1 MTSKK
6 LAMLAGA
13 AVVLVGLAFL
23 SGQRNAVKTPAAHGK
38 KLFPQ
43 LDVSQVATI
52 EITKPSGDTLTLTS
66 SDAGW
71 TVSALHGYPA
81 DLVKIRENVLKL
93 AELKAGQEA
102 PGRSMANPT
111 TIRLKDAAGKTL
123 AELALG
129 DQYMRKSDDM
139 GFGSYPDGRYVTVE
153 GRNAVYLVDDTLTS
167 LDGDV
172 TDWVDMQIPSPSG
185 STIRAVE
192 ISNAGEEIALVKT
205 NGTWKLVD
213 LGPDEA
219 METSKT
225 YSLDTALSYLR
236 FNGIADPALTDDA
249 LGLSTGAVY
258 RAVYADGIT
267 YTARISGSTTNSSDR
282 AFRIAASFT
291 PTGTNVAENVS
302 AEAKVNEFNAKTS
315 RWTYLIASYNADKF
329 MLTRSSL
336 AKPKS
341 KDEDANVNDDGATTD
356 ETPEETSVAAPD
368 EATTEAPE
376 AASDEKPAETTT
388 EVPEATA
395 DADPAEATTEAPEA
409 ASDEKPAEAVGE
421 AK

>member
-1 MTSKK
+1 
-6 LAMLAGA
+6 MLAGA

-129 DQYMRKSDDM
+129 DQYMRKSGDM

-185 STIRAVE
+185 STIQAIE
-192 ISNAGEEIALVKT
+192 ISNAGADLALVKT
-205 NGTWKLVD
+205 NGAWTVTD
-213 LGPDEA
+213 LGADEE
-219 METSKT
+219 MDSGKL
-225 YSLDTALSYLR
+225 YSLDSALSYLR
-236 FNGIADPALTDDA
+236 FNGIAAPALTDDA
-249 LGLSTGAVY
+249 LGFATGTVY

-267 YTARISGSTTNSSDR
+267 YTAHVGAPTTNSQDR
-282 AFRIAASFT
+282 AFRIAASFA
-291 PTGTNVAENVS
+291 PTGTNAAENAVAET
-302 AEAKVNEFNAKTS
+302 KVAEFNGKAGK
-315 RWTYLIASYNADKF
+315 WTYLVAPSTAQKF
-329 MLTRSSL
+329 TLARTDLVKPKTKPETEAAPEAEL
-336 AKPKS
+336 AKEAAEAPHA
-341 KDEDANVNDDGATTD
+341 EPATD
-356 ETPEETSVAAPD
+356 ETSAA
-368 EATTEAPE
+368 
-376 AASDEKPAETTT
+376 
-388 EVPEATA
+388 
-395 DADPAEATTEAPEA
+395 PAEASPETQAAPASTETAPQ
-409 ASDEKPAEAVGE
+409 P
-421 AK
+421 

>member
-1 MTSKK
+1 
-6 LAMLAGA
+6 MLAGA

-129 DQYMRKSDDM
+129 DQYMRKSGDM

-185 STIRAVE
+185 STIQAIE
-192 ISNAGEEIALVKT
+192 ISNAGADLALVKT
-205 NGTWKLVD
+205 NGAWTVTD
-213 LGPDEA
+213 LGADEE
-219 METSKT
+219 MDSGKL
-225 YSLDTALSYLR
+225 YSLDSALSYLR
-236 FNGIADPALTDDA
+236 FNGIAAPALTDDA
-249 LGLSTGAVY
+249 LGFATGTVY

-267 YTARISGSTTNSSDR
+267 YTAHVGAPTTNSQDR
-282 AFRIAASFT
+282 AFRIAASFA
-291 PTGTNVAENVS
+291 PTGTNAAENAVAET
-302 AEAKVNEFNAKTS
+302 KVAEFNGKAGK
-315 RWTYLIASYNADKF
+315 WTYLVAPSTAQKF
-329 MLTRSSL
+329 TLARTDLVKPKTKPETEAAPEAEL
-336 AKPKS
+336 AKEAAEAPHA
-341 KDEDANVNDDGATTD
+341 EPATD
-356 ETPEETSVAAPD
+356 ETSAA
-368 EATTEAPE
+368 
-376 AASDEKPAETTT
+376 
-388 EVPEATA
+388 
-395 DADPAEATTEAPEA
+395 PAEASPETQAAPASTETEPQ
-409 ASDEKPAEAVGE
+409 P
-421 AK
+421 

>member
-129 DQYMRKSDDM
+129 DQYMRKSGDM

-185 STIRAVE
+185 STIQAIE
-192 ISNAGEEIALVKT
+192 ISNAGADLALVKT
-205 NGTWKLVD
+205 NGAWTVTD
-213 LGPDEA
+213 LGADEE
-219 METSKT
+219 MDSGKL
-225 YSLDTALSYLR
+225 YSLDSALSYLR
-236 FNGIADPALTDDA
+236 FNGIAAPALTDDA
-249 LGLSTGAVY
+249 LGFATGTVY

-267 YTARISGSTTNSSDR
+267 YTAHVGAPTTNSQDR
-282 AFRIAASFT
+282 AFRIAASFA
-291 PTGTNVAENVS
+291 PTGTNAAENAVAET
-302 AEAKVNEFNAKTS
+302 KVAEFNGKAGK
-315 RWTYLIASYNADKF
+315 WTYLVAPSTAQKF
-329 MLTRSSL
+329 TLARTDLVKPKTKPETEAAPEAEL
-336 AKPKS
+336 AKEAAEAPHA
-341 KDEDANVNDDGATTD
+341 EPATD
-356 ETPEETSVAAPD
+356 ETSAA
-368 EATTEAPE
+368 
-376 AASDEKPAETTT
+376 
-388 EVPEATA
+388 
-395 DADPAEATTEAPEA
+395 PAEASPETQAAPASTETEPQ
-409 ASDEKPAEAVGE
+409 P
-421 AK
+421 

>member
-129 DQYMRKSDDM
+129 DQYMRKSGDM

-185 STIRAVE
+185 STIQAIE
-192 ISNAGEEIALVKT
+192 ISNAGADLALVKT
-205 NGTWKLVD
+205 NGAWTVTD
-213 LGPDEA
+213 LGADEE
-219 METSKT
+219 MDSGKL
-225 YSLDTALSYLR
+225 YSLDSALSYLR
-236 FNGIADPALTDDA
+236 FNGIAAPALTDDA
-249 LGLSTGAVY
+249 LGFATGTVY

-267 YTARISGSTTNSSDR
+267 YTAHVGAPTTNSQDR
-282 AFRIAASFT
+282 AFRIAASFA
-291 PTGTNVAENVS
+291 PTGTNAAENAVAET
-302 AEAKVNEFNAKTS
+302 KVAEFNGKAGK
-315 RWTYLIASYNADKF
+315 WTYLVAPSTAQKF
-329 MLTRSSL
+329 TLARTDLVKPKTKPETEAAPEAEL
-336 AKPKS
+336 AKEAAEAPHA
-341 KDEDANVNDDGATTD
+341 EPATD
-356 ETPEETSVAAPD
+356 ETSAA
-368 EATTEAPE
+368 
-376 AASDEKPAETTT
+376 
-388 EVPEATA
+388 
-395 DADPAEATTEAPEA
+395 PAEASPETQAAPASTETAPQ
-409 ASDEKPAEAVGE
+409 P
-421 AK
+421 